1 MCSVSNIRM
10 SSMGRMWFYTKTN
23 SIIKKANRRP
33 TYCGYYVRSQKS
45 MGNYIKTLVD
55 RNKER

>member
-1 MCSVSNIRM
+1 M
-10 SSMGRMWFYTKTN
+10 SSMGRMWFYTKTS

-45 MGNYIKTLVD
+45 TGNYIKTLVD